1 MELPIEQLSKILQSA
16 QRILVTGPVNPNI
29 DVVSSAIAWRLFL
42 QQKNKQVDLVFSGQV
57 HSFRFLPKV
66 NINSQLE
73 NLGNFKII
81 LQVGDNKVKQ
91 LSYDVKGDKLEINI
105 VPESGSF
112 NDADVSTKYE
122 GYKYDLVITL
132 GAVSFDSLGEIF
144 VQNRNFFWQTPI
156 INIDRNLLNENFGQ
170 LNIIETS
177 STSLAE
183 ISFRLL
189 KNGLDKNISTAL
201 LTGMIAATNS
211 FQSPQVTPDTLALAS
226 QLIVKGADRQAI
238 VQGLYRTKDIA
249 TLKNWGR
256 VLSRLRKSGNIIT
269 SFLKHDEGDALP
281 QDWQELVKDLILA
294 SPQTQVVIIF
304 YQIELNKTEAWIY
317 VASNINALE
326 LTKNMKPEGY
336 RQFAKIIVGQDLDNA
351 RESVVNKIQEKLS
364 IINKA
369 E

>member
-16 QRILVTGPVNPNI
+16 QRILLTGPANPNI
-29 DVVSSAIAWRLFL
+29 DVVSSAMAWRLFL
-42 QQKNKQVDLVFSGQV
+42 QRKNKQVDLAFAGQV
-57 HSFRFLPKV
+57 PDLKFLPKV
-66 NINSQLE
+66 DIDSQLE

-81 LQVGDNKVKQ
+81 LRVGDNKVKQ
-91 LSYDVKGDKLEINI
+91 LSYDVKGDNLEINI

-112 NDADVSTKYE
+112 NDADVTTKYE
-122 GYKYDLVITL
+122 GYKYDLVIML
-132 GAVSFDSLGEIF
+132 GAMSLDSLGEIF
-144 VQNRNFFWQTPI
+144 SQNKNFFWQTPI
-156 INIDRNLLNENFGQ
+156 INIDRSLLNENFGQ

-177 STSLAE
+177 TTSLAE

-211 FQSPQVTPDTLALAS
+211 FQAPQVTPDTLALAS
-226 QLIVKGADRQAI
+226 QLIVKGADRQSI

-269 SFLKHDEGDALP
+269 SFLKHDEGDNLP

-294 SPQTQVVIIF
+294 SPQTQAVVIF
-304 YQIELNKTEAWIY
+304 YQVELNKTEAWIY
-317 VASNINALE
+317 AVSNINVLE

-336 RQFAKIIVGQDLDNA
+336 RQFAKIIIEQDLDSA
-351 RESVVNKIQEKLS
+351 RELLIEKIQEKLNL
-364 IINKA
+364 INQA